1 MNASLSTSRRL
12 VVLLLLLLPL
22 LGGCEQI
29 FLKGSERKHKEAR
42 ARLELGDNEGAALL
56 YEAALDGTPNS
67 AQIHYQLGLLYD
79 DKLKK
84 PFSAIHHFQRYLDL
98 EPEGRHAGD
107 VRNFIKQ
114 DQLKLASLHGQ
125 GATIPQHEAVRLK
138 NENLDLR
145 KQLLTL
151 RKELD
156 NAVQDRIAALKK
168 AGLIDSKSQYQK
180 ALIPGIRTYTV
191 VSGDTLA
198 SISSR
203 FYKTPERW
211 RDIQDVNFNITSGT
225 AKLKPGMVLMI
236 P

>member
-1 MNASLSTSRRL
+1 MKSSRHFVL
-12 VVLLLLLLPL
+12 ALLLALPFL
-22 LGGCEQI
+22 SGCEQI
-29 FLKGSERKHKEAR
+29 FLKGSERKYKEAR
-42 ARLELGDNEGAALL
+42 LRVELNDYKGALLL

-67 AQIHYQLGLLYD
+67 AQIHYQVGLIYD
-79 DKLKK
+79 DKLKE

-98 EPEGRHAGD
+98 EPEGRYAND
-107 VRNFIKQ
+107 VRNFIKE
-114 DQLKLASLHGQ
+114 DQLKLASLHGH

-138 NENLDLR
+138 NENLELR

-156 NAVQDRIAALKK
+156 AASQARIAALKK
-168 AGLIDSKSQYQK
+168 AGVISSKGQYQK
-180 ALIPGIRTYTV
+180 ELIPGIRTYTV
-191 VSGDTLA
+191 APGDTLG

-211 RDIQDVNFNITSGT
+211 RDIQDVNFNLTSGT
-225 AKLKPGMVLMI
+225 AKLQPGMVLMI